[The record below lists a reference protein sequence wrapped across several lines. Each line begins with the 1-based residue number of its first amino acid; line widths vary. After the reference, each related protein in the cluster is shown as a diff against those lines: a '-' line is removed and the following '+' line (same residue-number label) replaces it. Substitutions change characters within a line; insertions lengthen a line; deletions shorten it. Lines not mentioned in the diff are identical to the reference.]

1 MKTYIINSKERVRIE
16 KGNKKYGKQKTN
28 NMTNLNLITS
38 MIRLN
43 ENGINNFEG
52 QG

>member
-1 MKTYIINSKERVRIE
+1 
-16 KGNKKYGKQKTN
+16 
-28 NMTNLNLITS
+28 

-52 QG
+52 QGWSDCIKRQYPTICCLWEVNFKY